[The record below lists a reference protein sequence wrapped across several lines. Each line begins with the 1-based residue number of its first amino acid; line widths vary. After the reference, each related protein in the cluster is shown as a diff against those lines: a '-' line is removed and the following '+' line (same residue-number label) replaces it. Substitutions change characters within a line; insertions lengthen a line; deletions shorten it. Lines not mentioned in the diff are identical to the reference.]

1 MITYERR
8 QDMDFRDH
16 NALPEGLGFS
26 LALDVE
32 AMTNFVNLTDATKEE
47 VVRFIQMSD
56 TGEEAKER
64 TKLVV
69 HRLHRNESVENI
81 MSLDRF
87 S

>member
-1 MITYERR
+1 
-8 QDMDFRDH
+8 MDFHDH

-26 LALDVE
+26 LALDVD
-32 AMTNFVNLTDATKEE
+32 AMTNFVNLSDSTKQE

-56 TGEEAKER
+56 TGEEARDR

-69 HRLHRNESVENI
+69 RRLHRGESVENI
-81 MSLDRF
+81 MSLDHY

>member
-1 MITYERR
+1 
-8 QDMDFRDH
+8 MDFRDH

-26 LALDVE
+26 LALDVD
-32 AMTNFVNLTDATKEE
+32 AMTNFVSLSDHTKEE
-47 VVRFIQMSD
+47 VVRYIQMSD

-69 HRLHRNESVENI
+69 RRLHHGESVENI
-81 MSLDRF
+81 MSLDRY